1 MSDPIEILERR
12 LGAVLAKRATPLGLH
27 FFCQIGG
34 YDDELGIITLQVSGS
49 GNVLLSWR
57 TGPEDIALWTL
68 QFTDEDYHQFIRLF
82 MTYPFWNTSPPRR
95 GRYDDDDDEVN
106 IHIRVSAQD
115 VGTYKGVQF
124 WSGDLDKYR
133 LLKKLVTPLCK
144 LIQSISRD
152 AITDEELAPILER

>member
-12 LGAVLAKRATPLGLH
+12 LKAVLDQKAATRGLH

-49 GNVLLSWR
+49 GQVLLSWR
-57 TGPEDIALWTL
+57 TNPDDVDLWTL

-82 MTYPFWNTSPPRR
+82 MTYRFWMTSPPRR
-95 GRYDDDDDEVN
+95 GRDGDELNV
-106 IHIRVSAQD
+106 HLRVSAQD

-124 WSGDLDKYR
+124 WSGDLEDYR
-133 LLKKLVTPLCK
+133 VLRRLVTPLGK
-144 LIQSISRD
+144 LIQNISRD
-152 AITDEELAPILER
+152 AITDADLDVLLHER